1 MTVNLS
7 INDLINKNYDVTK
20 YRKLINNGVLTNQQ
34 AKIIMIIKNIQD
46 NNILL
51 SNKEKIKLKEYIS
64 KFSFNSDNLDQEN
77 ILIDDQENILIDDQE
92 NILINNK
99 NTDNDNLLINDK
111 DTDNKNLLINDTDNK
126 NLLINDNDDENIMLN
141 EEEKPITDPN
151 LLTCPA
157 KKKYRIKYIHDQN
170 KLKRLAL
177 IKN

>member
-77 ILIDDQENILIDDQE
+77 ILIDDQENILI
-92 NILINNK
+92 NNK

-111 DTDNKNLLINDTDNK
+111 DTDNKNLLINDNDNKNLLINDTDNK
-126 NLLINDNDDENIMLN
+126 NLLINDTDNKNLLINDKDDENIILN
-141 EEEKPITDPN
+141 EEEEEPIIDPN

-157 KKKYRIKYIHDQN
+157 KKKI
-170 KLKRLAL
+170 
-177 IKN
+177 